1 MSPSTDTRENRE
13 LATEMKFLVSPAL
26 AGQIRAWGRQH
37 LSPDPHAGGPAGDGY
52 EITSLYFDTAQF
64 DVFHRRGSFGRS
76 KYRIRRY
83 GEAQVAF
90 LERKLKTRGLLTKRR
105 SIVRL
110 DELEFLAADDDNRAW
125 PGRWFHRRLLARVL
139 SPVCQISY
147 QRTALVAMT
156 SFGPIRLTMD
166 SGLRALPTT
175 CIQFTNELGAPLL
188 EDQIILELKFRYG
201 LPALFKYLLEEFA
214 LTPVPFSKYR
224 FAADALSLVNEPS
237 ALGAL
242 ASLPA
247 HSWVS
252 GENSPARMPVLPA
265 SAKDSW

>member
-1 MSPSTDTRENRE
+1 M
-13 LATEMKFLVSPAL
+13 
-26 AGQIRAWGRQH
+26 
-37 LSPDPHAGGPAGDGY
+37 
-52 EITSLYFDTAQF
+52 
-64 DVFHRRGSFGRS
+64 FHRRGSFGRS

-83 GEAQVAF
+83 GEAQVGF

-110 DELEFLAADDDNRAW
+110 DELEFLATDDDNRVW
-125 PGRWFHRRLLARVL
+125 PGHWFHRRLLARIL
-139 SPVCQISY
+139 SPACQISY

-166 SGLRALPTT
+166 SGLRALGIT
-175 CIQFTNELGAPLL
+175 CIQFSNELGAPLL

-224 FAADALSLVNEPS
+224 FAAA
-237 ALGAL
+237 ALGFVNA
-242 ASLPA
+242 ASDTEQISQPQYA
-247 HSWVS
+247 
-252 GENSPARMPVLPA
+252 
-265 SAKDSW
+265 

>member
-1 MSPSTDTRENRE
+1 MSPSTDIRENRE
-13 LATEMKFLVSPAL
+13 LATEMKFQVSPAL
-26 AGQIRAWGRQH
+26 ASEIRAWARQH
-37 LSPDPHAGGPAGDGY
+37 LSPDPHAGGPAGDAY

-83 GEAQVAF
+83 GEGRVGF

-105 SIVRL
+105 SIVGL

-125 PGRWFHRRLLARVL
+125 PGRWFHRRLLSRVL

-166 SGLRALPTT
+166 RGVRALPTT
-175 CIQFTNELGAPLL
+175 CIQFSNELGSSLF
-188 EDQIILELKFRYG
+188 EDQIILELKFRYR
-201 LPALFKYLLEEFA
+201 LPGVFKQLVEEFC

-224 FAADALSLVNEPS
+224 FAAA
-237 ALGAL
+237 ALGFVNA
-242 ASLPA
+242 ASDTEQIFRPQYA
-247 HSWVS
+247 
-252 GENSPARMPVLPA
+252 
-265 SAKDSW
+265 

>member
-26 AGQIRAWGRQH
+26 AEQIHTWARQH

-52 EITSLYFDTAQF
+52 EITSLYFDTAKF

-83 GEAQVAF
+83 GEAQVGF

-125 PGRWFHRRLLARVL
+125 PGRWFHRRMLARAL
-139 SPVCQISY
+139 SPTCQISY

-166 SGLRALPTT
+166 SGLRALQTT
-175 CIQFTNELGAPLL
+175 CIQFSNELGSPLL

-201 LPALFKYLLEEFA
+201 MPALFKYHLEEFA

-224 FAADALSLVNEPS
+224 FAAA
-237 ALGAL
+237 ALGFVNA
-242 ASLPA
+242 ASDTEQISQPQYA
-247 HSWVS
+247 
-252 GENSPARMPVLPA
+252 
-265 SAKDSW
+265 

>member
-1 MSPSTDTRENRE
+1 
-13 LATEMKFLVSPAL
+13 MKFLVNPAL
-26 AGQIRAWGRQH
+26 AEQIRAWAREH

-83 GEAQVAF
+83 GEAQVGF

-125 PGRWFHRRLLARVL
+125 PGRWFHRRLRARML
-139 SPVCQISY
+139 NPVCQISY

-156 SFGPIRLTMD
+156 PFGPIRLTMD
-166 SGLRALPTT
+166 CGLRALPTT
-175 CIQFTNELGAPLL
+175 CIQFSNESGSPLL

-201 LPALFKYLLEEFA
+201 LPTLFKYLVEEFA
-214 LTPVPFSKYR
+214 LTPTPFSKYR
-224 FAADALSLVNEPS
+224 LAAA
-237 ALGAL
+237 ALGFVNA
-242 ASLPA
+242 ASDTEQISHPQYA
-247 HSWVS
+247 
-252 GENSPARMPVLPA
+252 
-265 SAKDSW
+265 

>member
-13 LATEMKFLVSPAL
+13 LATEMKFLVSHAL
-26 AGQIRAWGRQH
+26 AGQIRAWAREH
-37 LSPDPHAGGPAGDGY
+37 LSPDPHAGPAGDGY

-83 GEAQVAF
+83 GEGQVGF

-125 PGRWFHRRLLARVL
+125 PGRWFHRRLLARAL
-139 SPVCQISY
+139 SPTCQISY

-156 SFGPIRLTMD
+156 SFGPIRFTMD

-175 CIQFTNELGAPLL
+175 CIQFRNELSSPLL
-188 EDQIILELKFRYG
+188 EDQLILELKFRYG

-224 FAADALSLVNEPS
+224 FAAA
-237 ALGAL
+237 ALGFVNA
-242 ASLPA
+242 ASDTEQISQPQYA
-247 HSWVS
+247 
-252 GENSPARMPVLPA
+252 
-265 SAKDSW
+265 

>member
-26 AGQIRAWGRQH
+26 AGQIRTWARQH
-37 LSPDPHAGGPAGDGY
+37 LSPDPHAGGPAGDAY
-52 EITSLYFDTAQF
+52 EITSIYFDTAQF
-64 DVFHRRGSFGRS
+64 DVFHRRASFGRS

-83 GEAQVAF
+83 GGAQVGF

-105 SIVRL
+105 SLVRL
-110 DELEFLAADDDNRAW
+110 DELEFLAADGDNRAW

-156 SFGPIRLTMD
+156 AFGPIRLTMD

-175 CIQFTNELGAPLL
+175 CIRFSNEFGSSLL

-201 LPALFKYLLEEFA
+201 LPALFKYLVEEFA
-214 LTPVPFSKYR
+214 LTPTRFSKYR
-224 FAADALSLVNEPS
+224 FAAA
-237 ALGAL
+237 AL
-242 ASLPA
+242 AFVNSSLSDAEQISQPQLCL
-247 HSWVS
+247 SS
-252 GENSPARMPVLPA
+252 
-265 SAKDSW
+265 